1 FYPDVHFVTTLI
13 RASGGISVMAHP
25 KVYDSFDLLSDLVKA
40 GELDGVEI
48 WHTSADENDR
58 ARLMELAE
66 KHDLIRTGGSDFHG
80 FYNHYAIQIGSDLT
94 PEDQLNRILNHKG
107 KA

>member
-1 FYPDVHFVTTLI
+1 
-13 RASGGISVMAHP
+13 
-25 KVYDSFDLLSDLVKA
+25 
-40 GELDGVEI
+40 
-48 WHTSADENDR
+48 
-58 ARLMELAE
+58 MELAE